1 VAIYTRTRVARLR
14 IPIATAGALAALLLV
29 DCNAAETS
37 GFTASGSTATVT
49 AAEITFSYP
58 ADWSRTAWDSRGSF
72 TYMVAAVSNR
82 TLKSPCVVSL
92 MYSSCGAPVATLEP
106 ATLLVEWWEDGFP
119 AWKLAD
125 QPGVALELD
134 GLDAKVQD
142 PADMSQV
149 CQHIGADSAIQV
161 LIDRGSANYF
171 AFQAC
176 FKGPGIEAESSE
188 AQAILHSAHFK
199 R

>member
-1 VAIYTRTRVARLR
+1 MRLR
-14 IPIATAGALAALLLV
+14 IPIATAGALAALMPAG
-29 DCNAAETS
+29 CNAAETS

-49 AAEITFSYP
+49 TSAITFAYP

-125 QPGVALELD
+125 QPGVAPELD

-142 PADMSQV
+142 RADMGQV
-149 CQHIGADSAIQV
+149 CQHVVAD
-161 LIDRGSANYF
+161 
-171 AFQAC
+171 
-176 FKGPGIEAESSE
+176 
-188 AQAILHSAHFK
+188 
-199 R
+199 

>member
-1 VAIYTRTRVARLR
+1 MAIYTRTRVVRLR
-14 IPIATAGALAALLLV
+14 IPIATAGALAALMPAG
-29 DCNAAETS
+29 CNAAETS

-49 AAEITFSYP
+49 TSAITFSYP

-106 ATLLVEWWEDGFP
+106 ATLLVEWWENGFP
-119 AWKLAD
+119 SWNFAD
-125 QPGVALELD
+125 QPGVAFKLD
-134 GLDAKVQD
+134 GLDAKMQD

-149 CQHIGADSAIQV
+149 CKQIGADSAIQV
-161 LIDRGSANYF
+161 LIDRGTANYF